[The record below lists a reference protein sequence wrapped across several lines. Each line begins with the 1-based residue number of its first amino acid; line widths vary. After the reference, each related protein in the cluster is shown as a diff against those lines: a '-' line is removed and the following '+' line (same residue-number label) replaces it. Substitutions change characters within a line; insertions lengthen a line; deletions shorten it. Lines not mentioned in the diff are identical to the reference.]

1 MQISPEEAAKAL
13 QEIEAS
19 RAAMRRAILTHR
31 GYLYLWIWGCAW
43 VAMSL
48 LNWAYDYRAGPA
60 DWLIVGGGVLA
71 SLGIGLFQGTRIRSR
86 IDRRFAAVCTTL
98 LVFGYL
104 VWPVF
109 FGVPGHGSLAALWGG
124 FHSYKAAYG
133 YFTVVWMQLY
143 IIGGIWFDGMWDKPD
158 ANWHLEQTYAL
169 IHRLQ
174 PAALIGNNH
183 HHTPYPGEDFQMFEQ
198 DLPGANTA
206 GFNQTSISSLPLE
219 TCETINHSW
228 GYTQDDKAF
237 KSVPKL
243 LHFLIRAAGANA
255 NLLLNVGPTAQ
266 GEIQPEFV
274 ERLEAMG
281 DWPKTR
287 GETIY
292 GTRAGPIAPRSWG
305 VSTASGQ
312 RIYLHI
318 LDWQEPYLILPTLTG
333 IKGASDFATHRKLSL
348 TSVRGGMLLEVPPP
362 SSDTID
368 RIVVLER

>member
-143 IIGGIWFDGMWDKPD
+143 IIGGIWFD
-158 ANWHLEQTYAL
+158 N
-169 IHRLQ
+169 
-174 PAALIGNNH
+174 
-183 HHTPYPGEDFQMFEQ
+183 
-198 DLPGANTA
+198 
-206 GFNQTSISSLPLE
+206 
-219 TCETINHSW
+219 
-228 GYTQDDKAF
+228 
-237 KSVPKL
+237 
-243 LHFLIRAAGANA
+243 FLIWVGLVVTALVIATFVFIPALFWA
-255 NLLLNVGPTAQ
+255 LTLLC
-266 GEIQPEFV
+266 
-274 ERLEAMG
+274 
-281 DWPKTR
+281 
-287 GETIY
+287 
-292 GTRAGPIAPRSWG
+292 G
-305 VSTASGQ
+305 VILLGSGF
-312 RIYLHI
+312 Y
-318 LDWQEPYLILPTLTG
+318 
-333 IKGASDFATHRKLSL
+333 
-348 TSVRGGMLLEVPPP
+348 VRQLW
-362 SSDTID
+362 
-368 RIVVLER
+368 R